1 MVSVSKRPHGYSGQ
15 QDEKGRYLRGQM
27 SARVRKGLIGVRL
40 ARGIEWYRS
49 CSICMAIEVSGIK
62 KAHISRGRYPPEL
75 GRVSL
80 ESARPGESN
89 GIGLEAS
96 ACL

>member
-1 MVSVSKRPHGYSGQ
+1 MVYVSKRPYGYRGQ
-15 QDEKGRYLRGQM
+15 QDEKGRYLEGQR

-40 ARGIEWYRS
+40 ARRIKWYRS
-49 CSICMAIEVSGIK
+49 RSVHMAIEVSRMK
-62 KAHISRGRYPPEL
+62 MADTSAGRCPPES

-80 ESARPGESN
+80 ESARRGESN
-89 GIGLEAS
+89 GRGLEAS

>member
-1 MVSVSKRPHGYSGQ
+1 MALAVSST
-15 QDEKGRYLRGQM
+15 
-27 SARVRKGLIGVRL
+27 
-40 ARGIEWYRS
+40 
-49 CSICMAIEVSGIK
+49 K
-62 KAHISRGRYPPEL
+62 KADISEGRCPAES

-80 ESARPGESN
+80 ESARRGELN